1 MKPLAKKTI
10 GFIGAGNMA
19 GALIKGLITSNL
31 ITPLQIIASDR
42 DKKKLVGI
50 AEKYGIKVFN
60 ENFEVAEAADIIILA
75 VKPDS
80 LPAALEE
87 IAPGVTKEKLLI
99 SIVAGKTTG
108 AILDSL
114 SAAGMRH
121 KVAVVRAMPNMPALV
136 GEGATAVF
144 TSDDGRGESSK
155 IADAIFGAVGTVVK
169 VNEETL
175 LDAVTGLSGSGPAYI
190 FLFMEALVEAGV
202 NLGIPVED
210 AKKLVFKTALGAARV
225 AWESKKDMA
234 ELIKTITSPGG
245 TTIEGLKE
253 FEKAGLK
260 KIVSSAVFAAAK
272 RAKELSGAG

>member
-1 MKPLAKKTI
+1 MKPLSKKTI
-10 GFIGAGNMA
+10 GFVGAGNMA

-144 TSDDGRGESSK
+144 AAEGKAAK

-202 NLGIPVED
+202 SLGIPVED

>member
-1 MKPLAKKTI
+1 MKPLSKKTI
-10 GFIGAGNMA
+10 GFVGAGNMA

-144 TSDDGRGESSK
+144 AAEGKAAK

>member
-1 MKPLAKKTI
+1 MKPLSKKTI
-10 GFIGAGNMA
+10 GFVGAGNMA

-75 VKPDS
+75 VKPDDMT
-80 LPAALEE
+80 AALEE

-144 TSDDGRGESSK
+144 AAEGKAAK
-155 IADAIFGAVGTVVK
+155 IVDAIFGAVGTVVK

>member
-1 MKPLAKKTI
+1 
-10 GFIGAGNMA
+10 
-19 GALIKGLITSNL
+19 
-31 ITPLQIIASDR
+31 
-42 DKKKLVGI
+42 
-50 AEKYGIKVFN
+50 
-60 ENFEVAEAADIIILA
+60 
-75 VKPDS
+75 
-80 LPAALEE
+80 
-87 IAPGVTKEKLLI
+87 
-99 SIVAGKTTG
+99 
-108 AILDSL
+108 
-114 SAAGMRH
+114 
-121 KVAVVRAMPNMPALV
+121 
-136 GEGATAVF
+136 
-144 TSDDGRGESSK
+144 
-155 IADAIFGAVGTVVK
+155 VVK

>member
-1 MKPLAKKTI
+1 MKPLSKKTI
-10 GFIGAGNMA
+10 GFVGAGNMA

-75 VKPDS
+75 VKPDDMT
-80 LPAALEE
+80 AALEE

-144 TSDDGRGESSK
+144 AAEGKAAK

>member
-1 MKPLAKKTI
+1 M
-10 GFIGAGNMA
+10 
-19 GALIKGLITSNL
+19 LILETVYQTMEINYYGVGRLIHEAIQFDPKVRIYQASTSEL
-31 ITPLQIIASDR
+31 FG
-42 DKKKLVGI
+42 K
-50 AEKYGIKVFN
+50 
-60 ENFEVAEAADIIILA
+60 A
-75 VKPDS
+75 VKMDERNFDS
-80 LPAALEE
+80 
-87 IAPGVTKEKLLI
+87 
-99 SIVAGKTTG
+99 
-108 AILDSL
+108 
-114 SAAGMRH
+114 
-121 KVAVVRAMPNMPALV
+121 
-136 GEGATAVF
+136 
-144 TSDDGRGESSK
+144 
-155 IADAIFGAVGTVVK
+155 
-169 VNEETL
+169 
-175 LDAVTGLSGSGPAYI
+175 VTGLSGSGPAYI

>member
-1 MKPLAKKTI
+1 MKPLSKKTI
-10 GFIGAGNMA
+10 GFVGAGNMA

-60 ENFEVAEAADIIILA
+60 ENCEVAEAADIIIVA

-144 TSDDGRGESSK
+144 AAEGKAAK

>member
-1 MKPLAKKTI
+1 MKPLSKKTI
-10 GFIGAGNMA
+10 GFVGAGNMA

-75 VKPDS
+75 VKPDDMT
-80 LPAALEE
+80 AALEE

-144 TSDDGRGESSK
+144 AAEGKAANCGRHLRRG
-155 IADAIFGAVGTVVK
+155 GH
-169 VNEETL
+169 
-175 LDAVTGLSGSGPAYI
+175 SGKG
-190 FLFMEALVEAGV
+190 
-202 NLGIPVED
+202 
-210 AKKLVFKTALGAARV
+210 
-225 AWESKKDMA
+225 
-234 ELIKTITSPGG
+234 
-245 TTIEGLKE
+245 
-253 FEKAGLK
+253 
-260 KIVSSAVFAAAK
+260 K
-272 RAKELSGAG
+272 RRNAS

>member
-1 MKPLAKKTI
+1 MKPLSKKTI

-42 DKKKLVGI
+42 DRKKLVSI

-60 ENFEVAEAADIIILA
+60 ENFEVAEAADIIVLA

-80 LPAALEE
+80 LLAALEE

-144 TSDDGRGESSK
+144 AAEGKAAK

>member
-1 MKPLAKKTI
+1 MKPLSKKTI
-10 GFIGAGNMA
+10 GFVGAGNMA

-75 VKPDS
+75 VKPDDMT
-80 LPAALEE
+80 AALEE

-144 TSDDGRGESSK
+144 AAEGKAAK
-155 IADAIFGAVGTVVK
+155 IVDAIFGAVGTVVK

-190 FLFMEALVEAGV
+190 FLFMEALVEAGG